1 MESNFVRVNSISIDL
16 PIGGGAANKACEHF
30 TIRGYVSDIRKKDWR
45 KCWPFR
51 MDESDDNPLP
61 LPSLEAPKFRWWG
74 CENCQQAI
82 ANEVNHGNDQP
93 DVSHRNG
100 GVSDCNCS
108 NAVFNSCTQE
118 SPVASAATPVNAEF
132 DLNIPIDLTG
142 DTDELSVRNE
152 IENNNAEIVQNRITD
167 HNIGSVINL
176 NHQLSSVTLPEVPPD
191 HMEECHINKIAS
203 EANVEKSSSDINEGT
218 PTSEEN
224 QGHSGLRQS
233 ASILRECT
241 LAVGDNVNDH
251 ATEHLS
257 PVADSNHDVPVE
269 NEDEI
274 FRNRQDRDVERSTSL
289 TRKRPRKMRLLK
301 DLLNENGESKTNKS
315 TANGLLSHCPLNQ
328 SATSDTPSISPEKV
342 HAPVDSTLTNRARGR
357 KRKFVV
363 DEESRSTDMCSQMVD
378 SEIQNPRGVS
388 RTDNTAEKRHKA
400 VEHVD
405 KHLIS
410 RSQEGQWRESG
421 STVDFTNK
429 ENDKLSED
437 SFART
442 ATKNM
447 SSRVEHVA
455 VPWTKCTS
463 NGEELSEERH
473 LPLKGFPLEQIFN
486 KQNMSQR
493 EIQLPVFT
501 PFQEGTSRARHRSMD
516 RKTNYFGT
524 RKNHSIDVSNAIPK
538 RGKEVYVEGTNWTRN
553 NNKMIEVVDLD
564 NSLER
569 CNDLTEDDSDNGSED
584 DIPMEVVEILARNQ
598 YERSLPDVENL
609 SCQREMSDQREKD
622 QVSDVRIGINRRQG
636 NAFPGK
642 ENSSNFFSS
651 LKANQFGIADSS
663 TLHPSSF
670 GLEVPQTEHMSSNW
684 SHYSPM
690 KGQNN
695 ASKRNVSQPTS
706 SNLDF
711 ISLRSGLTQRQNRR
725 RDIIDLNYPS
735 SHYTDREKHPTNTDS
750 GNMSSMNTER
760 TIAGRSNETEHDRY
774 QSESRDMRSN
784 EAIHALHLLS
794 LTGAGREIDTSSTAG
809 RSPKMV
815 RRPSNP
821 GTCSANLERKIHGSP
836 QRQISEYFHS
846 VNLSDKSQ
854 NRLDSPFLAT
864 SSDQHGRKLRN
875 PDFRDQNLPRHGN
888 GITMSTSNIAMQNGD
903 SLQLRGPNL
912 ERETPDQLRS
922 NVSEPSQ
929 SISVSTIV
937 VNRNPAEF
945 TVLEDGNP
953 YMINGEDLKFE
964 DSPPKGRRGLPAARG
979 RNQMRTQRF
988 QNERH

>member
-1 MESNFVRVNSISIDL
+1 
-16 PIGGGAANKACEHF
+16 
-30 TIRGYVSDIRKKDWR
+30 
-45 KCWPFR
+45 
-51 MDESDDNPLP
+51 MDECDDNALP
-61 LPSLEAPKFRWWG
+61 LPSLEVPKFRWWG
-74 CENCQQAI
+74 CETCQQTI
-82 ANEVNHGNDQP
+82 ANEVNHRNDQP
-93 DVSHRNG
+93 DVSNKNG

-108 NAVFNSCTQE
+108 NAVFNSGTLE
-118 SPVASAATPVNAEF
+118 SPVASAATPVNAEI

-142 DTDELSVRNE
+142 DTDDLPVRNE
-152 IENNNAEIVQNRITD
+152 IENINAEIIQNRITD
-167 HNIGSVINL
+167 HDIGSVINL

-203 EANVEKSSSDINEGT
+203 EANVEKSSSEINEGT

-241 LAVGDNVNDH
+241 VVIEDNVIDH
-251 ATEHLS
+251 ETEHLS
-257 PVADSNHDVPVE
+257 LVADSNHDVPVE

-274 FRNRQDRDVERSTSL
+274 FRSHQDHDVERSTSL
-289 TRKRPRKMRLLK
+289 TCKRPRKMRLLK
-301 DLLNENGESKTNKS
+301 DLLNENGESNTGKS
-315 TANGLLSHCPLNQ
+315 TPNGSISHCPLNQ
-328 SATSDTPSISPEKV
+328 SATSETPSISPEKV
-342 HAPVDSTLTNRARGR
+342 LAPVDSTLTSRARGR

-363 DEESRSTDMCSQMVD
+363 DEESRSTDMCSQTVD
-378 SEIQNPRGVS
+378 SEIQNRRGVS
-388 RTDNTAEKRHKA
+388 RADNTAGKRHKA
-400 VEHVD
+400 VAHVD

-410 RSQEGQWRESG
+410 RPQEGQRRESG

-429 ENDKLSED
+429 ENDKLAED
-437 SFART
+437 SFAHT
-442 ATKNM
+442 ATKKLSN
-447 SSRVEHVA
+447 SVERVA
-455 VPWTKCTS
+455 VPRITCTS
-463 NGEELSEERH
+463 NGEELREERH
-473 LPLKGFPLEQIFN
+473 LPLKGFPLEQICN

-524 RKNHSIDVSNAIPK
+524 RKNHSIDVSNAIP
-538 RGKEVYVEGTNWTRN
+538 RGKEVYVEGTNGARN

-564 NSLER
+564 SSLEI
-569 CNDLTEDDSDNGSED
+569 CNDLTEEDSDHGSED

-642 ENSSNFFSS
+642 ENSSNYFSS
-651 LKANQFGIADSS
+651 LKGKQFGIGDSS
-663 TLHPSSF
+663 TLHPFSF
-670 GLEVPQTEHMSSNW
+670 GFEVRQTENMSSNG

-695 ASKRNVSQPTS
+695 ASKRTVPQPTS

-711 ISLRSGLTQRQNRR
+711 ISLRSGLTHRQNRR
-725 RDIIDLNYPS
+725 RDMIDLNYPS

-750 GNMSSMNTER
+750 GNMSSMNTEH
-760 TIAGRSNETEHDRY
+760 TIVGRSNEMDHDRY
-774 QSESRDMRSN
+774 QSESRDMHSN

-794 LTGAGREIDTSSTAG
+794 LTGAGREIDTSAAAG
-809 RSPKMV
+809 ISPKMI

-821 GTCSANLERKIHGSP
+821 GTCCANLERNIHGSP
-836 QRQISEYFHS
+836 QRQISEHFRS

-854 NRLDSPFLAT
+854 NRLDSPFLAA
-864 SSDQHGRKLRN
+864 SSEQHGQKLRS
-875 PDFRDQNLPRHGN
+875 PDFRDQNLPRYGN
-888 GITMSTSNIAMQNGD
+888 GTKMSTSNIAMQNGD

-912 ERETPDQLRS
+912 ERETPDQLRL
-922 NVSEPSQ
+922 NVSEPSP

-945 TVLEDGNP
+945 TVIEDGNP

-964 DSPPKGRRGLPAARG
+964 DSPPNRRHGLPAARG